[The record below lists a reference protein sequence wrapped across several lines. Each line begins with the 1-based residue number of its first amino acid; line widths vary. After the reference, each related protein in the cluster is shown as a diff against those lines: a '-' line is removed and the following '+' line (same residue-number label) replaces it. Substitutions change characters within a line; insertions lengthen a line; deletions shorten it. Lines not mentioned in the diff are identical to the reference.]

1 MDDRLEQLRRR
12 LEQQPDDPEC
22 LYALGIEHARN
33 GSDDRA
39 IAHLRLATNLAPHFT
54 DAWIQMASCQH
65 RSRDMEAA
73 RASLDQAIELAG
85 SEIDAQA
92 LEAIRALSRRL
103 EEE

>member
-33 GSDDRA
+33 GRDDRA

-54 DAWIQMASCQH
+54 DAWIQLASCQH

-85 SEIDAQA
+85 SENDARTS
-92 LEAIRALSRRL
+92 EAILALSRRL
-103 EEE
+103 EQG